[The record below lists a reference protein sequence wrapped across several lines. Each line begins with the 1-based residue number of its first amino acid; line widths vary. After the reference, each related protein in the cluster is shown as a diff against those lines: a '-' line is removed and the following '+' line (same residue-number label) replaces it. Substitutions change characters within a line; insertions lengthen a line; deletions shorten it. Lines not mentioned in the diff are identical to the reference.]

1 MPWHSFA
8 DLVPDIYSQ
17 STFTIMHTS
26 FKTFKS
32 QLLPLQK
39 EYFTMSAFWWPKA
52 KHLIKSTLPVFS
64 NGCVGKCVFWPTC
77 TFSIV
82 RKFIS
87 LLGELVLTSSI
98 GEEIW
103 WRNNLEGKFTY
114 LIYVSLHELELL
126 ATHCP
131 QHCWNH
137 DDLAPSHRLSW
148 DGYHQGKTVRNSLP
162 LCLGWIWNSRFPPCI
177 SSVFRCSNTTPTHHI
192 RPVCMQYPQ
201 RRSSKTHDQY
211 LSMFIEHVGT
221 IYKWKIPGSVSCFT
235 TFCSVRCECDAC
247 ARGDI
252 CLVGKQTSFRPHKST
267 Y

>member
-26 FKTFKS
+26 FKTFKF

-77 TFSIV
+77 TFFHSQEVHFSFRWVSSYFEYRGGDLKKQFRGEIYIPDLRV
-82 RKFIS
+82 STRAGVIGHTLS
-87 LLGELVLTSSI
+87 TTLLKS
-98 GEEIW
+98 W
-103 WRNNLEGKFTY
+103 
-114 LIYVSLHELELL
+114 
-126 ATHCP
+126 
-131 QHCWNH
+131 
-137 DDLAPSHRLSW
+137 RLSSFTPLKLRW
-148 DGYHQGKTVRNSLP
+148 IPSRQTVRNSLP

-177 SSVFRCSNTTPTHHI
+177 SSVFRCSNTTPTRHI
-192 RPVCMQYPQ
+192 RPVCMQYPL
-201 RRSSKTHDQY
+201 KTHDQV
-211 LSMFIEHVGT
+211 LSMFTEHVGT